1 MICFPDEVHSSLL
14 FHSSF
19 CCQRLSQGKACLVT
33 ANLGTKEK
41 FIQKTD
47 QSSTFGGYLD
57 IFLCG
62 KVHYAPSDLLYL
74 CNTVREAILRSGANE
89 KYSIKC

>member
-19 CCQRLSQGKACLVT
+19 CCQRLSSGKACLVT
-33 ANLGTKEK
+33 ANLGTKEI
-41 FIQKTD
+41 FIQKTN
-47 QSSTFGGYLD
+47 QSSSLTYF
-57 IFLCG
+57 FG

-74 CNTVREAILRSGANE
+74 CNTVREAIHCPTLR
-89 KYSIKC
+89 C